1 MTERDNRLQ
10 TWFKYNFLNRLGK
23 KTLDVFL
30 QRSYERFSSDVLDAA
45 SAPVRL
51 HILKLL
57 VSKGP
62 LPYTEIMYE
71 AKMDPVRDAGKFVYH
86 LKTLRKAGLV
96 AIEKGTKKYSITDL
110 GKMLVEFSRDLE
122 EWVAVKRGRL
132 FVRTSKMTIEEFDRT
147 RIASSLVTEAGMPQS
162 LADEVA
168 SEAEERL
175 LRFGTT
181 YLTAPL
187 VRELV
192 NTILVERKLEEYRHK
207 LTRLGL
213 PVNDVT
219 ILLKEAGR
227 KHLDS
232 AWVQQSAGATVTEE
246 YVLLNI
252 LPRPLVDAHFTG
264 QIHLEDAKSWILK
277 PSIFF
282 HDPRPFLRKGLP
294 RSTPPVS
301 FETALGALLRL
312 GRITEGQ
319 VASEQVFDHINV
331 LLAPFIQGVPIQRVQ
346 EAIRLFLSQLN
357 WDGFSNS
364 LPFRTTIGLDRTIPR
379 SLEKS
384 DAVAANGKKEGVYGD
399 YAREAEELFR
409 TVIDASMEIARNNL
423 LVNPSVTVNLN
434 RERLSEPDS
443 LLSMTYD
450 ASLKYS
456 IPNYRIQDSEQTVTV
471 SSDGNAIVSDSTN
484 NIASGAVVG
493 TVQVNLPR
501 ISYEATGKDE
511 RFLQGVQN
519 AVDEAVQAL
528 EIRGEAIQERMKEG
542 LLPLL
547 SWETDGSKYYGSQP
561 MAEIGLLGL
570 NEAVKHH
577 TKKDVE
583 ARDSLA
589 FLKKI
594 VEAARR
600 AISESD
606 NPKLRIRVGLNP
618 SPEASSRLASIDAEK
633 YGFSTIVYQGSKRH
647 PYYTDVPLIP
657 LTQKMPLPSRAFLEG
672 ETQKALDG
680 GSILPLLLGEKTET
694 VGLTKASQLLAD
706 SGVKHF
712 TFSNMLSRCQFCYQV
727 DTGIHTKCANCGSDK
742 LTVVAKYAGR
752 LIPLD
757 LWTESRRR
765 DVDRI
770 PGYVFS

>member
-1 MTERDNRLQ
+1 
-10 TWFKYNFLNRLGK
+10 
-23 KTLDVFL
+23 
-30 QRSYERFSSDVLDAA
+30 
-45 SAPVRL
+45 
-51 HILKLL
+51 
-57 VSKGP
+57 
-62 LPYTEIMYE
+62 MYE

-110 GKMLVEFSRDLE
+110 GKILVEFSRDLE

-232 AWVQQSAGATVTEE
+232 SWVQQSAGAAVTEE
-246 YVLLNI
+246 YVLLNS
-252 LPRPLVDAHFTG
+252 LPRPLVDAHFNG
-264 QIHLEDAKSWILK
+264 QIHLEDAESWILK

-312 GRITEGQ
+312 ARITEGQ
-319 VASEQVFDHINV
+319 VASEQVFDHINI
-331 LLAPFIQGVPIQRVQ
+331 LLAPFIQGVPTQRVQ
-346 EAIRLFLSQLN
+346 EATRLFLSQLN

-364 LPFRTTIGLDRTIPR
+364 LPFRTTIGLDRTIPS

-384 DAVAANGKKEGVYGD
+384 DAVAPNGKREGVYGD
-399 YAREAEELFR
+399 YAHEAEELFR
-409 TVIDASMEIARNNL
+409 TVIDASMEIARSNL
-423 LVNPSVTVNLN
+423 LVNPSITVNLN
-434 RERLSEPDS
+434 RENLSEPDS
-443 LLSMTYD
+443 LLSMTYET
-450 ASLKYS
+450 SLKYS
-456 IPNYRIQDSEQTVTV
+456 IPNYRIQNSEQTVTV
-471 SSDGNAIVSDSTN
+471 SSDGNAIVADST
-484 NIASGAVVG
+484 NIASGAMVG

-519 AVDEAVQAL
+519 AVDEAVKAL
-528 EIRGEAIQERMKEG
+528 EIRGQAIQERMKEG

-570 NEAVKHH
+570 NEAVRHH
-577 TKKDVE
+577 TKKDID
-583 ARDSLA
+583 AKDSLA

-594 VEAARR
+594 IEAARR

-606 NPKLRIRVGLNP
+606 NPKLKIRVGLHP

-657 LTQKMPLPSRAFLEG
+657 LTQKLPLSSRAFLEG
-672 ETQKALDG
+672 EAQKLLDG
-680 GSILPLLLGEKTET
+680 GTILPLLLGEKPET
-694 VGLTKASQLLAD
+694 AGLAGASQLLAD
-706 SGVKHF
+706 SGVTHF
-712 TFSNMLSRCQFCYQV
+712 TFSNTHSRCQFCYQV
-727 DTGIHTKCANCGSDK
+727 DTGVHTKCANCGSEK
-742 LTVVAKYAGR
+742 LTIVAKYAGR

-765 DVDRI
+765 DLDRI
-770 PGYVFS
+770 TGYVFS

>member
-1 MTERDNRLQ
+1 
-10 TWFKYNFLNRLGK
+10 
-23 KTLDVFL
+23 
-30 QRSYERFSSDVLDAA
+30 
-45 SAPVRL
+45 
-51 HILKLL
+51 
-57 VSKGP
+57 
-62 LPYTEIMYE
+62 
-71 AKMDPVRDAGKFVYH
+71 
-86 LKTLRKAGLV
+86 
-96 AIEKGTKKYSITDL
+96 
-110 GKMLVEFSRDLE
+110 
-122 EWVAVKRGRL
+122 
-132 FVRTSKMTIEEFDRT
+132 
-147 RIASSLVTEAGMPQS
+147 MPQS

-232 AWVQQSAGATVTEE
+232 AWVQQSAGAAVTEE
-246 YVLLNI
+246 YVLLNS

-264 QIHLEDAKSWILK
+264 QIHLEDAESWILK

-312 GRITEGQ
+312 ARITEGQ

-331 LLAPFIQGVPIQRVQ
+331 LLAPFIKGVPTQRIQ

-357 WDGFSNS
+357 WDGFSNRI
-364 LPFRTTIGLDRTIPR
+364 PFRTTIGLDRTIPS
-379 SLEKS
+379 SLERS

-399 YAREAEELFR
+399 YAHEAEELFR

-434 RERLSEPDS
+434 REGLSEPDS
-443 LLSMTYD
+443 LLSTTYET
-450 ASLKYS
+450 SLKYS
-456 IPNYRIQDSEQTVTV
+456 IPNYRIHDPEQTVTV
-471 SSDGNAIVSDSTN
+471 SSDGNTIVTDGTN
-484 NIASGAVVG
+484 DIASGAMVG

-501 ISYEATGKDE
+501 ISYDATGKDE

-519 AVDEAVQAL
+519 GVDEAVKAL
-528 EIRGEAIQERMKEG
+528 EIRGQAVQERMREG
-542 LLPLL
+542 LLPLF

-570 NEAVKHH
+570 NEAVRHH
-577 TKKDVE
+577 TKKDVDVK
-583 ARDSLA
+583 DSLA

-594 VEAARR
+594 VEATRR
-600 AISESD
+600 AISEND
-606 NPKLRIRVGLNP
+606 NPKLRIRVGLLP
-618 SPEASSRLASIDAEK
+618 SPEASSRFASIDAEK

-657 LTQKMPLPSRAFLEG
+657 LTQKIPLSSRAFLEG
-672 ETQKALDG
+672 EAQKLLDG
-680 GSILPLLLGEKTET
+680 GTILPLLMGEKPET
-694 VGLTKASQLLAD
+694 AGLARASQLLAD

-712 TFSNMLSRCQFCYQV
+712 TFSNVLSRCQFCYQV
-727 DTGIHTKCANCGSDK
+727 DTGVHTKCANCGSDK
-742 LTVVAKYAGR
+742 LTIVAKYAGR

-757 LWTESRRR
+757 LWSESRRR
-765 DVDRI
+765 DIDRI
-770 PGYVFS
+770 TGYVFS

>member
-1 MTERDNRLQ
+1 M
-10 TWFKYNFLNRLGK
+10 
-23 KTLDVFL
+23 
-30 QRSYERFSSDVLDAA
+30 QRSYERFSSDILDAA

-110 GKMLVEFSRDLE
+110 GKILVEFSRDLE

-162 LADEVA
+162 LADEIA

-282 HDPRPFLRKGLP
+282 HDSRPFLRKGLP

-312 GRITEGQ
+312 ARITEGQ
-319 VASEQVFDHINV
+319 VATEQVFDHINV
-331 LLAPFIQGVPIQRVQ
+331 LLAPFIQGIPTQRVQ

-364 LPFRTTIGLDRTIPR
+364 LPFRTTIGLDRTIPS
-379 SLEKS
+379 SLERS
-384 DAVAANGKKEGVYGD
+384 DAVSANGKKEGVYGD
-399 YAREAEELFR
+399 YAHEAEELFR

-443 LLSMTYD
+443 LLSMTYE

-456 IPNYRIQDSEQTVTV
+456 IPNYRIHDSEQTVTV
-471 SSDGNAIVSDSTN
+471 SSDGNAMASDST
-484 NIASGAVVG
+484 NIASGAMVG
-493 TVQVNLPR
+493 TVHVNLPR
-501 ISYEATGKDE
+501 ISYDAMGKDE

-519 AVDEAVQAL
+519 AVDEAVKAL
-528 EIRGEAIQERMKEG
+528 EIRGQAVHERMREG

-547 SWETDGSKYYGSQP
+547 SWETDGSAYYGSQP

-570 NEAVKHH
+570 NEAIRFHM
-577 TKKDVE
+577 KKDIDTK
-583 ARDSLA
+583 DSLT

-594 VEAARR
+594 LETARR

-606 NPKLRIRVGLNP
+606 HHKLRIRVGLHP

-633 YGFSTIVYQGSKRH
+633 YGFSTIIHQGSKRH

-657 LTQKMPLPSRAFLEG
+657 LTQKISLSSRAFLEG
-672 ETQKALDG
+672 ETQKLLDG
-680 GSILPLLLGEKTET
+680 GTILPLLVGEKTGPT
-694 VGLTKASQLLAD
+694 GLARASQLLAD

-727 DTGIHTKCANCGSDK
+727 GTGVRTKCANCGSDK
-742 LTVVAKYAGR
+742 LTFVAKYAGR

-765 DVDRI
+765 DLDRI
-770 PGYVFS
+770 TDYVFS

>member
-1 MTERDNRLQ
+1 M
-10 TWFKYNFLNRLGK
+10 GK

-301 FETALGALLRL
+301 LETALGALLRL
-312 GRITEGQ
+312 ARITEGQ
-319 VASEQVFDHINV
+319 VSSEQVFDHINV
-331 LLAPFIQGVPIQRVQ
+331 LLAPFIQGVPTQRVQ

-364 LPFRTTIGLDRTIPR
+364 LPFRTTIGLDRAIPM

-384 DAVAANGKKEGVYGD
+384 DAIAANGKKEGVYGD
-399 YAREAEELFR
+399 YADEAEELFR

-434 RERLSEPDS
+434 RERFSEPDS

-456 IPNYRIQDSEQTVTV
+456 IPNYRIHDSEQTITV
-471 SSDGNAIVSDSTN
+471 SSDGNAMVTDSTN
-484 NIASGAVVG
+484 TASGAMVG

-511 RFLQGVQN
+511 RFLQGIQN
-519 AVDEAVQAL
+519 AVDEAVNAL
-528 EIRGEAIQERMKEG
+528 EIRGQAIRERMREG

-547 SWETDGSKYYGSQP
+547 SWETDGSAYYGSQP

-570 NEAVKHH
+570 NEAVRHH
-577 TKKDVE
+577 TKKDVD
-583 ARDSLA
+583 AKDSLA

-594 VEAARR
+594 IEAARR

-606 NPKLRIRVGLNP
+606 NPKLRVRVGLHP

-657 LTQKMPLPSRAFLEG
+657 LTQKIPLSSRVFLEG
-672 ETQKALDG
+672 DVQKLLDG
-680 GSILPLLLGEKTET
+680 GTILPLLMGEKTET
-694 VGLTKASQLLAD
+694 VGLARASQLLAD

-712 TFSNMLSRCQFCYQV
+712 TFSSMLSRCQFCYQV
-727 DTGIHTKCANCGSDK
+727 DTGVHTKCANCGSDK
-742 LTVVAKYAGR
+742 LTFVAKYAGR

>member
-1 MTERDNRLQ
+1 
-10 TWFKYNFLNRLGK
+10 
-23 KTLDVFL
+23 
-30 QRSYERFSSDVLDAA
+30 
-45 SAPVRL
+45 
-51 HILKLL
+51 
-57 VSKGP
+57 
-62 LPYTEIMYE
+62 
-71 AKMDPVRDAGKFVYH
+71 
-86 LKTLRKAGLV
+86 
-96 AIEKGTKKYSITDL
+96 
-110 GKMLVEFSRDLE
+110 
-122 EWVAVKRGRL
+122 
-132 FVRTSKMTIEEFDRT
+132 MTIEEFDRT

-301 FETALGALLRL
+301 LETALGALLRL
-312 GRITEGQ
+312 ARITEGQ
-319 VASEQVFDHINV
+319 VSSEQVFDHINV
-331 LLAPFIQGVPIQRVQ
+331 LLAPFIQGVPTQRVQ

-364 LPFRTTIGLDRTIPR
+364 LPFRTTIGLDRAIPM

-384 DAVAANGKKEGVYGD
+384 DAIAANGKKEGVYGD
-399 YAREAEELFR
+399 YADEAEELFR

-434 RERLSEPDS
+434 RERFSEPDS

-456 IPNYRIQDSEQTVTV
+456 IPNYRIHDSEQTITV
-471 SSDGNAIVSDSTN
+471 SSDGNAMVTDSTN
-484 NIASGAVVG
+484 TASGAMVG

-511 RFLQGVQN
+511 RFLQGIQN
-519 AVDEAVQAL
+519 AVDEAVNAL
-528 EIRGEAIQERMKEG
+528 EIRGQAIRERMREG

-547 SWETDGSKYYGSQP
+547 SWETDGSAYYGSQP

-570 NEAVKHH
+570 NEAVRHH
-577 TKKDVE
+577 TKKDVD
-583 ARDSLA
+583 AKDSLA

-594 VEAARR
+594 IEAARR

-606 NPKLRIRVGLNP
+606 NPKLRIRVGLHP

-657 LTQKMPLPSRAFLEG
+657 LTQKIPLSSRVFLEG
-672 ETQKALDG
+672 DVQKLLDG
-680 GSILPLLLGEKTET
+680 GTILPLLMGEKTET
-694 VGLTKASQLLAD
+694 VGLARASQLLAD

-712 TFSNMLSRCQFCYQV
+712 TFSSMLSRCQFCYQV
-727 DTGIHTKCANCGSDK
+727 DTGVHSKCANCGSDK
-742 LTVVAKYAGR
+742 LTFVAKYAGR

>member
-1 MTERDNRLQ
+1 
-10 TWFKYNFLNRLGK
+10 
-23 KTLDVFL
+23 
-30 QRSYERFSSDVLDAA
+30 
-45 SAPVRL
+45 
-51 HILKLL
+51 
-57 VSKGP
+57 
-62 LPYTEIMYE
+62 MYE
-71 AKMDPVRDAGKFVYH
+71 AKLDPVRDAGKFVYH

-122 EWVAVKRGRL
+122 EWLAVKRGRL

-162 LADEVA
+162 LADEIA

-187 VRELV
+187 VRKLV
-192 NTILVERKLEEYRHK
+192 TPTLVERKLEEYRHK

-232 AWVQQSAGATVTEE
+232 SWVQQAAGAAVTEE
-246 YVLLNI
+246 YVLLNS
-252 LPRPLVDAHFTG
+252 LPRPLVDAHFNG
-264 QIHLEDAKSWILK
+264 QIHLEDAESWILK

-312 GRITEGQ
+312 ARITEGQ
-319 VASEQVFDHINV
+319 VASEQVFDHINI
-331 LLAPFIQGVPIQRVQ
+331 LLAPFIQGVPTQRVQ
-346 EAIRLFLSQLN
+346 EATRLFLSQLN

-364 LPFRTTIGLDRTIPR
+364 LPFRTTIGLDRTIPS

-384 DAVAANGKKEGVYGD
+384 DAVAPNGKREGVYGD
-399 YAREAEELFR
+399 YAHEAEELFR
-409 TVIDASMEIARNNL
+409 TVIDASMEIARSNL
-423 LVNPSVTVNLN
+423 LVNPSITVNLN
-434 RERLSEPDS
+434 RENLSEPDS
-443 LLSMTYD
+443 LLSMTYET
-450 ASLKYS
+450 SLKYS
-456 IPNYRIQDSEQTVTV
+456 IPNYRIQNSEQTVTV
-471 SSDGNAIVSDSTN
+471 SSDGNAIVADST
-484 NIASGAVVG
+484 NIASGAMVG

-519 AVDEAVQAL
+519 AVDEAVKAL
-528 EIRGEAIQERMKEG
+528 EIRGQAIQERMKEG

-570 NEAVKHH
+570 NEAVRHH
-577 TKKDVE
+577 TKKDID
-583 ARDSLA
+583 AKDSLA

-594 VEAARR
+594 IEAARR

-606 NPKLRIRVGLNP
+606 NPKLKIRVGLHP
-618 SPEASSRLASIDAEK
+618 CPEASSRLASIDAEK

-657 LTQKMPLPSRAFLEG
+657 LTQKIPLSSRAFLEG
-672 ETQKALDG
+672 EAQKLLDG
-680 GSILPLLLGEKTET
+680 GTILPLLLGEKPET
-694 VGLTKASQLLAD
+694 AGLAGASQLLAD
-706 SGVKHF
+706 SGVTHF
-712 TFSNMLSRCQFCYQV
+712 TFSNTHSRCQFCYQV
-727 DTGIHTKCANCGSDK
+727 DTGVHTKCANCGPEK
-742 LTVVAKYAGR
+742 LTIFAEYAAR

-757 LWTESRRR
+757 
-765 DVDRI
+765 
-770 PGYVFS
+770 

>member
-1 MTERDNRLQ
+1 
-10 TWFKYNFLNRLGK
+10 
-23 KTLDVFL
+23 
-30 QRSYERFSSDVLDAA
+30 VLDAA

-71 AKMDPVRDAGKFVYH
+71 AKLDPVRDAGKFVYH

-110 GKMLVEFSRDLE
+110 GKILVEFSRDLE
-122 EWVAVKRGRL
+122 EWIAVKRGRL

-162 LADEVA
+162 LADEIS

-219 ILLKEAGR
+219 VLLREAGQ

-232 AWVQQSAGATVTEE
+232 AWVQSSAGAAVTEE
-246 YVLLNI
+246 YVLLNS
-252 LPRPLVDAHFTG
+252 LPRLLVDAHFSG
-264 QIHLEDAKSWILK
+264 QIHLEDAESWTLK
-277 PSIFF
+277 PSVFS
-282 HDPRPFLRKGLP
+282 HDPRPFFRKGLP
-294 RSTPPVS
+294 GSQSPSS
-301 FETALGALLRL
+301 FESALGTLLRL
-312 GRITEGQ
+312 SRVTEGQ
-319 VASEQVFDHINV
+319 VSGEQIFDHVNIV
-331 LLAPFIQGVPIQRVQ
+331 LAPFIKGIPSQRVQ
-346 EAIRLFLSQLN
+346 EAVQLFLSQLN
-357 WDGFSNS
+357 WNGFSNT
-364 LPFRTTIGLDRTIPR
+364 LPFRSTIGLDQTFPDI
-379 SLEKS
+379 LEQS
-384 DAVAANGKKEGVYGD
+384 DAIGPNGKKEGRYGD
-399 YAREAEELFR
+399 YAREAEELLR
-409 TVIDASMEIARNNL
+409 TMIDAAQEIAKDNP
-423 LVNPSVTVNLN
+423 LVNPSITLRLN
-434 RERLSEPDS
+434 RDRISKPEG
-443 LLSMTYD
+443 LLSMTHET
-450 ASLKYS
+450 SLRYS
-456 IPNYRIQDSEQTVTV
+456 IMNYLIQNPGETYTV
-471 SSDGNAIVSDSTN
+471 SSDGCMFVTDSMGDV
-484 NIASGAVVG
+484 AREAMVG

-501 ISYEATGKDE
+501 IGYDSAGKDE
-511 RFLQGVQN
+511 RFLQGVTN
-519 AVDEAVQAL
+519 AVYEAVRAL
-528 EIRGEAIQERMKEG
+528 EIRGQAIQERMREG

-547 SWETDGSKYYGSQP
+547 SWQTDGSAYYGSQP
-561 MAEIGLLGL
+561 MAEISLLGL

-577 TKKDVE
+577 TKKDVDTK
-583 ARDSLA
+583 DSLV

-594 VEAARR
+594 IEAARR

-606 NPKLRIRVGLNP
+606 SRKLRIRVGLHP

-633 YGFSTIVYQGSKRH
+633 YGFSTIVYQGSKRY
-647 PYYTDVPLIP
+647 PYYTDVPVIP
-657 LTQKMPLPSRAFLEG
+657 LTQKIPFSSRASLEG
-672 ETQKALDG
+672 EVQRFLDG
-680 GSILPLLLGEKTET
+680 GAILPLLLGDKTEIT
-694 VGLTKASQLLAD
+694 GLTRASQLLAE

-712 TFSNMLSRCQFCYQV
+712 TFSKILSRCQSCYHV
-727 DTGIHTKCANCGSDK
+727 DTGVHAKCSKCNSDK
-742 LTVVAKYAGR
+742 LTTIAKYAGR

-765 DVDRI
+765 DLDRI
-770 PGYVFS
+770 SAYDFS